1 METLE
6 SSRVCR
12 LCGKQSGISINIFD
26 ENENHT
32 KKINAILP
40 IMVHEMDL
48 LPKHM
53 CHRCSYKLEEFHK
66 FYVDCLRTDADLKSQ
81 LSWMRKD
88 DSKER
93 VGVPMVHIEN
103 IKIKVEP
110 PDYDLYN
117 VDPIVDNVDYINSM
131 SSVTFP
137 VNGVQTNDI
146 PERITYTAYTRC
158 GCYCDKADQS
168 NQTVSTNREDRI
180 SRCNRVNDVRS
191 SDGCA
196 NDSEAVKVRSLA
208 SRTLGKRSNL
218 VGLVNEVRNPSSFAT
233 SNSKSNRI
241 NGEASRGTIV
251 RNLRPRKVSVDYA
264 GTRRK
269 PVPLISSTKGNQKPE
284 NVEVKIAPSIDFGVR
299 QIKAEKVDGYEGRIL
314 RPRNGTIDYIGPKRK
329 YSRSA
334 DKNQRSL
341 KREHRSDET
350 KVRNIA
356 SKLKL
361 PSRKVSKS
369 RENRVNLSIK
379 EEQLSDLEDMVLVQ
393 SVSAAMLSLNRA
405 GDLIEQI
412 YTLPNDCDA
421 NLQNDRVNYGA
432 INSTHQADQFGVAE
446 WKGSRHVPKS
456 KLKSEKIDV
465 DRVNGIN
472 CPIRYLRSQD
482 ACLRSGKIR
491 EPNVSGISAGK
502 QRRNLRNLTTNGRT
516 LDTNLIKMS
525 RDPVIAK
532 KTTTPIKLI
541 DIKHYCEE
549 CNTCFANKELF
560 KLHDNCYGH

>member
-26 ENENHT
+26 KNENHT

-66 FYVDCLRTDADLKSQ
+66 FYIDCLRTDADLKSQ

-103 IKIKVEP
+103 LKIKVEP

-117 VDPIVDNVDYINSM
+117 VNPIVDNVDYINSM

-137 VNGVQTNDI
+137 VNGVQSNDI

-191 SDGCA
+191 SNGCA
-196 NDSEAVKVRSLA
+196 NESEAVKVHSLA
-208 SRTLGKRSNL
+208 SRTLDKRSNF
-218 VGLVNEVRNPSSFAT
+218 ENPSSFAA
-233 SNSKSNRI
+233 SKSKTNRL

-269 PVPLISSTKGNQKPE
+269 PVPPILLTKSYNKSE
-284 NVEVKIAPSIDFGVR
+284 NVEVKIAPSIDFEVR
-299 QIKAEKVDGYEGRIL
+299 QIKVEKVDGYEGRIL

-334 DKNQRSL
+334 DKNQRSQR
-341 KREHRSDET
+341 REYRSDET

-369 RENRVNLSIK
+369 CENRVNLSIK

-393 SVSAAMLSLNRA
+393 SVSAAMLSLNRT

-421 NLQNDRVNYGA
+421 NLQNDRVNCGA
-432 INSTHQADQFGVAE
+432 ISSTRQANSFSVAE
-446 WKGSRHVPKS
+446 WKGSRHLSKS
-456 KLKSEKIDV
+456 KVKSEKIDI
-465 DRVNGIN
+465 DRINGIN

-491 EPNVSGISAGK
+491 KPNISGISAGK
-502 QRRNLRNLTTNGRT
+502 LRRSLRNLTTNGRT
-516 LDTNLIKMS
+516 LDANLMKMS